1 MLFTV
6 QLTGGFRPQLF
17 LEFPEVKRNVT
28 CRRGYDA
35 VIYNPFH
42 SHRPHSSPSDYSVSA
57 EAVEKPAAQT
67 YTRSAALLS
76 SDSPTEHR
84 KPSEK
89 PAAAS
94 FNWKD
99 GLRLY
104 CFVGV
109 LPGTPSLTLH
119 AALASDC
126 LQGCHESLSVGT
138 MGWEPQQWLSQSC
151 PNPLCTHRITQRQ
164 PNHCTPKLL
173 PVPPQTACLL

>member
-17 LEFPEVKRNVT
+17 LEFPEVKRNVM
-28 CRRGYDA
+28 CRSDYNA
-35 VIYNPFH
+35 VIYNPLH

-67 YTRSAALLS
+67 YTRSAALLG
-76 SDSPTEHR
+76 SDSLTEHR

-89 PAAAS
+89 PAAAF

-99 GLRLY
+99 GLRLR
-104 CFVGV
+104 CLVNV
-109 LPGTPSLTLH
+109 LPSTPSLTLC

-126 LQGCHESLSVGT
+126 LQGCHKSPSVGT
-138 MGWEPQQWLSQSC
+138 MGWEP
-151 PNPLCTHRITQRQ
+151 HR
-164 PNHCTPKLL
+164 
-173 PVPPQTACLL
+173 

>member
-17 LEFPEVKRNVT
+17 LEFPEVKQNVT
-28 CRRGYDA
+28 CRSDYNA
-35 VIYNPFH
+35 VIYNPLH
-42 SHRPHSSPSDYSVSA
+42 SHGPHSSPSDYSVSA

-67 YTRSAALLS
+67 YTRRSAALLG

-89 PAAAS
+89 PAAAF

-99 GLRLY
+99 GLCLH
-104 CFVGV
+104 CLVNM
-109 LPGTPSLTLH
+109 LTGTPSLTLR

-126 LQGCHESLSVGT
+126 LQGC
-138 MGWEPQQWLSQSC
+138 
-151 PNPLCTHRITQRQ
+151 
-164 PNHCTPKLL
+164 
-173 PVPPQTACLL
+173 